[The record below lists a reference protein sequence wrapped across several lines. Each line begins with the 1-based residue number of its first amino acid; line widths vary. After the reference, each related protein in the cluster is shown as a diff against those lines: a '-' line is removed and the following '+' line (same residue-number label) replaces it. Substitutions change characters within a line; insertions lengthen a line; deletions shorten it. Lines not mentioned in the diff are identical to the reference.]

1 MKYTRTIAAALVFWL
16 ALPDAAQA
24 QGEDSTRYERD
35 AQVIATLLPGL
46 YDNYNQVYFDGRTGV
61 SVSEVHARR
70 EIRIE
75 LESGGRQ
82 EAKNLFQV
90 TDKLITNLDRY
101 GNTTGQ
107 RQTDVS
113 HYALV
118 VFANNDK
125 QGTQMDVYPFNEGS
139 VAEAVGAGS
148 PACSVLFVREA
159 SQFSSSPLSGCD
171 DLPAYYTLSE
181 KQLFVGRWPAHSEQA
196 DAQVPFQL
204 NRARTFECYVDIPG
218 VSGGRDEPYE
228 RYEGFEVHDQ
238 GGSIEFTTRDESQRT
253 FILTLANIDWPINN
267 HHDVFTR
274 DVLVF
279 YLSERTKDGVKNL
292 GYSFT
297 EPTVKRMGINF
308 KWLLMSCWMESN
320 KVTKPFM

>member
-1 MKYTRTIAAALVFWL
+1 MRRPILLAAILLSSLTFVATAW
-16 ALPDAAQA
+16 A

-35 AQVIATLLPGL
+35 AQVISTLLPGL

-61 SVSEVHARR
+61 PPDDVHARR
-70 EIRIE
+70 ELRIE

-82 EAKNLFQV
+82 ALRNLFRV
-90 TDKLITNLDRY
+90 TDTTTTNLDRY
-101 GNTTGQ
+101 GNTQGEK
-107 RQTDVS
+107 RVEVRR
-113 HYALV
+113 YAYV
-118 VFANNDK
+118 VFANNPMR
-125 QGTQMDVYPFNEGS
+125 GTQMDIYRADDGEF
-139 VAEAVGAGS
+139 AEIADRDDPV
-148 PACSVLFVREA
+148 CSVLFSREA
-159 SQFSSSPLSGCD
+159 SQFSSIHLSGCET
-171 DLPAYYTLSE
+171 LPANYTLSE
-181 KQLFVGRWPAHSEQA
+181 KQFFVGRWPARGE
-196 DAQVPFQL
+196 DAHVAVPYQL

-238 GGSIEFTTRDESQRT
+238 GGTIEFTTRDESQRT

-279 YLSERTKDGVKNL
+279 YLSERTSEGVKNL

-320 KVTKPFM
+320 KVTEPFM

>member
-1 MKYTRTIAAALVFWL
+1 MKHVRSIAVALSLFLIFV
-16 ALPDAAQA
+16 DAVLA

-35 AQVIATLLPGL
+35 AQVISTLLPGL

-61 SVSEVHARR
+61 SADKVHPRR
-70 EIRIE
+70 EIQVV

-82 EAKNLFQV
+82 EPRNVFQV
-90 TDKLITNLDRY
+90 TDTIVTNLDRY
-101 GNTTGQ
+101 GNTTGSRETQ
-107 RQTDVS
+107 VRRYAYVVS
-113 HYALV
+113 
-118 VFANNDK
+118 ANNQE
-125 QGTQMDVYPFNEGS
+125 QGTQMDVYPLSESGFSDDVTQGNP
-139 VAEAVGAGS
+139 V
-148 PACSVLFVREA
+148 CSVLFVREA
-159 SQFSSSPLSGCD
+159 SQFSSAPLSGCD
-171 DLPAYYTLSE
+171 DMPAFYTLSE
-181 KQLFVGRWPAHSEQA
+181 KQLFIGRWPTHS
-196 DAQVPFQL
+196 DAPGAEIPFQL